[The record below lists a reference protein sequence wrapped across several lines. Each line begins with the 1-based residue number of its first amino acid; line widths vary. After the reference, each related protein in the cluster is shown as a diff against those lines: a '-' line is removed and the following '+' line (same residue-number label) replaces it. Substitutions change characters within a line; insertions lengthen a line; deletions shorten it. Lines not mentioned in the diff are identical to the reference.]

1 MKRFICMVVLTAVL
15 MTGTFA
21 AKSEAVP
28 LRSTLE
34 EMGMVVEWSE
44 DGSMELLV
52 DDLKIGCSVDANILS
67 TNEKTYVMSS
77 DIFLDKDRSYISSD
91 GVNLIKNI
99 VSYNRA
105 VIDSIIA
112 EPSEILPLK
121 SIDADQEVLV
131 CTWHR
136 YPGSY
141 PDGAVISAEY
151 GEVWVFTAQEIE
163 EFMQSSPESEDM
175 VLRLEQLIGLPPQ
188 KGNTHFSYLWVLPN
202 DLFRPAPDSEITD
215 TVAQLT
221 FPQTATSQ
229 YKNWF
234 NANSVYSYQLHKF
247 PWTRLGYTYDWSDS
261 ESEYGLSEF
270 IIQAG
275 SSMRVEKTYTNGE
288 FFANFS

>member
-1 MKRFICMVVLTAVL
+1 MVVLASVL
-15 MTGTFA
+15 IMGAFA
-21 AKSEAVP
+21 AESEAVP
-28 LRSTLE
+28 LRSALE
-34 EMGMVVEWSE
+34 EIGMVVEWSE
-44 DGSMELLV
+44 NGSMNLLV
-52 DDLKIGCSVDANILS
+52 DDLKIGCSIGMNTLS
-67 TNEKTYVMSS
+67 TSEKTYVMSS
-77 DIFLDKDRSYISSD
+77 DLFLEDDRSYISVD
-91 GVNLIKNI
+91 GVTLIKNI
-99 VSYNRA
+99 IAYNRA

-112 EPSEILPLK
+112 DQDEILPLK
-121 SIDADQEVLV
+121 SIDTDQEVLV

-136 YPGSY
+136 YPDSY
-141 PDGAVISAEY
+141 QDGEVISAEY
-151 GEVWVFTAQEIE
+151 GEVWVFTAGEIE
-163 EFMQSSPESEDM
+163 EFMQRSAQSEDM

-188 KGNTHFSYLWVLPN
+188 KGNTHFSYLWVSPK
-202 DLFRPAPDSEITD
+202 DLFRPAPDNEITD
-215 TVAQLT
+215 NVAQLT

-270 IIQAG
+270 IVKAG